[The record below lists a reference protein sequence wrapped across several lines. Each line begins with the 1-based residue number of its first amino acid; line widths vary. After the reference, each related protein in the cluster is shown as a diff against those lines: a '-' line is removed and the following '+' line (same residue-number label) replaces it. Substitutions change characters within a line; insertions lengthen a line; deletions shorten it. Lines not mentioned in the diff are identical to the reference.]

1 MAVIIEDDADI
12 RHLLESVLT
21 QAGFDVI
28 ATSNGH
34 DGIQAVRAYEPI
46 VTTLDVSM
54 PGMDGF
60 EVAKRLR
67 TFSQTYIVMLTAR
80 DEEIDTLQGLEAG
93 ADDYLTKPFRPRE
106 LRARIDA
113 MLRRPRMASADEPVA
128 AVAAAPIAA
137 PVAVAP
143 AAVAPVSETPAF
155 VPSYAPP
162 VAEPAARTGAHAAPG
177 VPDAAPP
184 AERETSTDGGEG
196 WIGHNGL
203 RLNREMRLVSLD
215 GRDLDLTR
223 TEFDLLVAV
232 VESKRRVRT
241 KADLALL
248 LRGESYVTAY
258 YVTGPT
264 SAPSRC
270 TWATC
275 ARSSATASLP
285 RAGSRPCAA
294 SATGWPRPTSRHSPG
309 RTSGV
314 RAEFESHV
322 EFDARLAPDLIE
334 ASEVPG
340 ASLEVLAIERAVHE
354 CGCRIDD
361 LRADHLARRPDAE
374 EHDVRLLGIATI
386 EGVRQPPD
394 TGLPEADEISGETG
408 TRTFVPPHRGEQAV
422 EGVLVEEAAHT
433 LYPCWRLTS
442 LANMVRVC
450 RTVITPSTGQPIQRI
465 VDCSMIGSCIQ
476 MTTMATT
483 MPAATSSGVR

>member
-113 MLRRPRMASADEPVA
+113 MLRRPRMAFADDA
-128 AVAAAPIAA
+128 AVVAPAVPVPPAPSPAAAPEA
-137 PVAVAP
+137 PP
-143 AAVAPVSETPAF
+143 AAVPAAVPVVPVVAPS
-155 VPSYAPP
+155 
-162 VAEPAARTGAHAAPG
+162 AEPAPHTGAHAAPA
-177 VPDAAPP
+177 VPDAASS
-184 AERETSTDGGEG
+184 AVRETSEDSGEG
-196 WIGHNGL
+196 WIEHNGL
-203 RLNREMRLVSLD
+203 RLNREMRLASLD

-258 YVTGPT
+258 YVTEADKRAVEVHMGNL
-264 SAPSRC
+264 RKKLGD
-270 TWATC
+270 
-275 ARSSATASLP
+275 SLTTP
-285 RAGSRPCAA
+285 RWLETVR
-294 SATGWPRPTSRHSPG
+294 
-309 RTSGV
+309 GV
-314 RAEFESHV
+314 GY
-322 EFDARLAPDLIE
+322 RLA
-334 ASEVPG
+334 A
-340 ASLEVLAIERAVHE
+340 
-354 CGCRIDD
+354 
-361 LRADHLARRPDAE
+361 
-374 EHDVRLLGIATI
+374 
-386 EGVRQPPD
+386 
-394 TGLPEADEISGETG
+394 ADE
-408 TRTFVPPHRGEQAV
+408 
-422 EGVLVEEAAHT
+422 
-433 LYPCWRLTS
+433 
-442 LANMVRVC
+442 
-450 RTVITPSTGQPIQRI
+450 
-465 VDCSMIGSCIQ
+465 
-476 MTTMATT
+476 
-483 MPAATSSGVR
+483 

>member
-113 MLRRPRMASADEPVA
+113 MLRRPRMATADDQVVAAPVAAPAAPVAEVPVA
-128 AVAAAPIAA
+128 AVPVTAA
-137 PVAVAP
+137 PVA
-143 AAVAPVSETPAF
+143 APVA
-155 VPSYAPP
+155 
-162 VAEPAARTGAHAAPG
+162 AEIGGRTGAHAAPG
-177 VPDAAPP
+177 LPDAPAPVAPP
-184 AERETSTDGGEG
+184 AERETSDDGGEG
-196 WIGHNGL
+196 WIEHNGL
-203 RLNREMRLVSLD
+203 RLNREMRLASLE
-215 GRDLDLTR
+215 GKDLDLTR

-258 YVTGPT
+258 YVTEADKRAVEVHMGNL
-264 SAPSRC
+264 RKKLGD
-270 TWATC
+270 
-275 ARSSATASLP
+275 SLTTP
-285 RAGSRPCAA
+285 RWLETVR
-294 SATGWPRPTSRHSPG
+294 
-309 RTSGV
+309 GV
-314 RAEFESHV
+314 GY
-322 EFDARLAPDLIE
+322 RLAAPDE
-334 ASEVPG
+334 
-340 ASLEVLAIERAVHE
+340 
-354 CGCRIDD
+354 
-361 LRADHLARRPDAE
+361 
-374 EHDVRLLGIATI
+374 
-386 EGVRQPPD
+386 
-394 TGLPEADEISGETG
+394 
-408 TRTFVPPHRGEQAV
+408 
-422 EGVLVEEAAHT
+422 
-433 LYPCWRLTS
+433 
-442 LANMVRVC
+442 
-450 RTVITPSTGQPIQRI
+450 
-465 VDCSMIGSCIQ
+465 
-476 MTTMATT
+476 
-483 MPAATSSGVR
+483 